1 MRFAWSVKSLILQ
14 TKKNTAKAWER
25 LFSCNVN
32 ALMRTPIATCDNN
45 HFVAFGIPYVLKN
58 TAKDTL
64 TIYSAYLTHFCNN
77 LTHFVSLI
85 FSLRGRRREE
95 EKGGGRRRGEEE
107 GRGGG
112 GRGGRRGGR
121 RREEEEEEGGGGRRR
136 EEKNGVGGRRE
147 EEGGGRGGKRRK
159 EGGGR
164 GGEGRREEEGEGRRR
179 KRREEE
185 GKEEGGRRRRKERE
199 ATHLLHEAGVVAE
212 HLRVYQLLS
221 LQHTATFAHGC

>member
-1 MRFAWSVKSLILQ
+1 
-14 TKKNTAKAWER
+14 
-25 LFSCNVN
+25 
-32 ALMRTPIATCDNN
+32 MRTPIATCDNN

-112 GRGGRRGGR
+112 GRGGRR
-121 RREEEEEEGGGGRRR
+121 REEEEEEGGGG
-136 EEKNGVGGRRE
+136 
-147 EEGGGRGGKRRK
+147 GKR
-159 EGGGR
+159 G
-164 GGEGRREEEGEGRRR
+164 EEGEG
-179 KRREEE
+179 EE
-185 GKEEGGRRRRKERE
+185 GEGGRRRMEE
-199 ATHLLHEAGVVAE
+199 EGE
-212 HLRVYQLLS
+212 E
-221 LQHTATFAHGC
+221 

>member
-1 MRFAWSVKSLILQ
+1 
-14 TKKNTAKAWER
+14 
-25 LFSCNVN
+25 
-32 ALMRTPIATCDNN
+32 MRTPIATCDNN

-95 EKGGGRRRGEEE
+95 EKGGGRRE
-107 GRGGG
+107 G
-112 GRGGRRGGR
+112 
-121 RREEEEEEGGGGRRR
+121 
-136 EEKNGVGGRRE
+136 
-147 EEGGGRGGKRRK
+147 EGGGRGGKRRK

-164 GGEGRREEEGEGRRR
+164 GGGGRREEEGEGRRR
-179 KRREEE
+179 KRREED

-199 ATHLLHEAGVVAE
+199 KATHLLHEAGVVAE